1 MKDQVANEVTLAI
14 REIHLAQKEIPI
26 TLKAKNA
33 AERVVV
39 SEHARFELGQK
50 TNEELLR
57 AQDLLANAA
66 REYVRSVLNYNISR
80 SGLDRAKGTILKE
93 AAIAIQE

>member
-1 MKDQVANEVTLAI
+1 
-14 REIHLAQKEIPI
+14 
-26 TLKAKNA
+26 
-33 AERVVV
+33 
-39 SEHARFELGQK
+39 LGQK
-50 TNEELLR
+50 INEELLR